1 MANEHIRDLQ
11 FEHSRKNVESSF
23 SHNSINNSSKQFLS
37 LLIICELNAK
47 QLLFNFCRVVS
58 DRANALTL
66 KILHIH
72 ELQA

>member
-1 MANEHIRDLQ
+1 MNTSETYNLNIQEKMLNHLFHTIQLTT
-11 FEHSRKNVESSF
+11 HPNSF
-23 SHNSINNSSKQFLS
+23 Y

-66 KILHIH
+66 KILHMH